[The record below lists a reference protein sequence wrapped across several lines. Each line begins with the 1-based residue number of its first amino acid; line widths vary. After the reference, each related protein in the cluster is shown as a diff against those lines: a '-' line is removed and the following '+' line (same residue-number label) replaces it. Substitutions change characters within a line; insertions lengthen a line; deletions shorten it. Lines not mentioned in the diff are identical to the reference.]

1 LISEMTAILG
11 NMAFNYGTGKPEIL
25 PNYSKCSLLFFNN
38 LSSIFGKEKQAYL
51 HLPSQS
57 KMFNN
62 YFHNLWLL

>member
-1 LISEMTAILG
+1 
-11 NMAFNYGTGKPEIL
+11 MAFNYGMDKPEIL
-25 PNYSKCSLLFFNN
+25 SVYGKCSLLFFNN

-57 KMFNN
+57 KMFHN